1 MKLTLIEHD
10 IKIGNKWLNNASTWC
25 KIVKNCN
32 IIDLKITEKSEKY
45 QKYSIMMFKQNVLY
59 SLIYSRIFA
68 SCLIDILAE
77 ISIGICYLCK
87 PGIINLIKYKSN
99 HTKNTAI
106 FLPIL

>member
-10 IKIGNKWLNNASTWC
+10 IKIGNKWLNNASTWY
-25 KIVKNCN
+25 KIIKNCN

-68 SCLIDILAE
+68 SCLIDILA
-77 ISIGICYLCK
+77 
-87 PGIINLIKYKSN
+87 
-99 HTKNTAI
+99 
-106 FLPIL
+106 